1 MAMRVAL
8 LTSWAGLVA
17 YTAMFICRA
26 RVATL
31 WALSGNWEPKM
42 INDNDIIDT
51 LEELEAFLRSVES
64 GKLGLNNAA
73 GIALATNNADGRPFI
88 AVLDDNHQ
96 LLLGRW
102 VTQEVYDNG
111 KDLVRNA
118 PQQRH

>member
-1 MAMRVAL
+1 
-8 LTSWAGLVA
+8 
-17 YTAMFICRA
+17 
-26 RVATL
+26 
-31 WALSGNWEPKM
+31 M